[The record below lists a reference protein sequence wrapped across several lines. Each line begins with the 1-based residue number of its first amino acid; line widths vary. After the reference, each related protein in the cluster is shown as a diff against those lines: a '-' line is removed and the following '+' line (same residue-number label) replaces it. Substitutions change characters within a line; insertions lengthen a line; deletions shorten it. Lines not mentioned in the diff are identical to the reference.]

1 MENTLIAYM
10 NKRLTK
16 EASPGKGIYEP
27 GPVITISRES
37 GCNGSSL
44 ARSLAGHLNQQNPSN
59 QWRVLSKEIFHK
71 SAEELN
77 VDLGTVTKIFKQ
89 TDRYLFEEILKAFS
103 NRQYKSEK
111 IIIKTVVDIL
121 RTFAEEGHCI
131 ILGRAGHIIA
141 KDIQRSL
148 HIRVVAPLEY
158 RLKVIMKKNNLNR
171 AGALVL
177 MRKIENE
184 RIAFRKAINEGLCED
199 NFDITLN
206 RASFDRHSMIE
217 LIDKAIRVKKI
228 LPLKKQKAKIF

>member
-10 NKRLTK
+10 NKRLTR
-16 EASPGKGIYEP
+16 EASSGKGVYEP
-27 GPVITISRES
+27 GPVITISRET
-37 GCNGSSL
+37 GCNGSNL
-44 ARSLAGHLNQQNPSN
+44 ARSIANHLNQRNPSK

-89 TDRYLFEEILKAFS
+89 TDRYLFEEILNAFS

-111 IIIKTVVDIL
+111 MIIKTVVDIL
-121 RTFAEEGHCI
+121 RTFAEEGNCI

-141 KDIQRSL
+141 KDIQRAL
-148 HIRVVAPLEY
+148 HIRVVAPFEY
-158 RLKVIMKKNNLNR
+158 RLKVVMKKNNLTR
-171 AGALVL
+171 ADALIL

-199 NFDITLN
+199 NFDLTLN
-206 RASFDRHSMIE
+206 RASFDDHAMIE

-228 LPLKKQKAKIF
+228 LVSKKQKSKIS